1 MKDVTDL
8 FSATKSGLIKRIIS
22 GGGVVLAEKV
32 ENFKGVL
39 VKDPK
44 FAEGVAKT
52 MEQKTGVKGFIS
64 TDELPAF
71 GISEGEKH
79 QIEKTFEC
87 GDNDIVVLVADKKDK
102 AEAGLKVFFEEIA
115 AKK

>member
-8 FSATKSGLIKRIIS
+8 FSSTKSGLMKGIIS
-22 GGGVVLAEKV
+22 RGGVVLGEKV
-32 ENFKGVL
+32 ENLKGVL
-39 VKDPK
+39 EGDPA

-52 MEQKTGVKGFIS
+52 MGKKVGVKGFIS

-79 QIEKTFEC
+79 QLEKTFEC
-87 GDNDIVVLVADKKDK
+87 GGNDIVVLVADKKEK

-115 AKK
+115 KK